1 MTTLLSTRPLHP
13 VMVYFGEDP
22 SLPDVFDV
30 VRVGLALG
38 LNAISH
44 LVETRQAV
52 GPYLACRQ
60 HATLLI
66 PVESGAAD
74 GWGAPYSDYSD
85 YSRYTTVRTIRCGQ
99 SYGRSCRSCVWV
111 EQLSLGDRVAIT
123 DPVALKGA
131 LSLQRSRLARG
142 AVQLGVSP
150 VRDVCHA

>member
-1 MTTLLSTRPLHP
+1 MTPLLSTRPLHP
-13 VMVYFGEDP
+13 VMVHFGEDP

-38 LNAISH
+38 LNAIAH
-44 LVETRQAV
+44 LVDTRQAV
-52 GPYLACRQ
+52 GPYLGCRE

-66 PVESGAAD
+66 PVKSGTAD
-74 GWGAPYSDYSD
+74 SWGAPYSDYSD
-85 YSRYTTVRTIRCGQ
+85 CSRHTTVSTIRCGQ

-111 EQLSLGDRVAIT
+111 EQFSLGARMTTT

-142 AVQLGVSP
+142 AGQLAVSP